1 MKIKMITLLL
11 LFFSV
16 ILVFFCEKQ
25 EKIENKAISQH
36 EATFADSAVLTIKPK
51 PVNYDS
57 LFKVLANLVEAIKKN
72 PTDITLRQQLVAAG
86 YDTTWETILATGF
99 GEPSS
104 KANTQSISQ
113 KFAEQAAAADA
124 YRWAIY
130 IKKWYDN
137 PNDPEFGTISAKV
150 QGGRIVARE
159 YLPDG
164 RVCVLIEVKSINI
177 P

>member
-86 YDTTWETILATGF
+86 YDTTWKTILATGF

-113 KFAEQAAAADA
+113 KF
-124 YRWAIY
+124 
-130 IKKWYDN
+130 
-137 PNDPEFGTISAKV
+137 
-150 QGGRIVARE
+150 
-159 YLPDG
+159 L
-164 RVCVLIEVKSINI
+164 
-177 P
+177 